1 MPVLCSWNAACSW
14 KISSMA
20 ARRRPGSFSPK
31 TSCRARISKV
41 DTSIAGYLSNA
52 PLCLCVGINQRSGSE
67 VCWRYDRLRPGVFEL
82 RQIVAVD
89 VLVLHLEDARLGPA
103 AALAKLHIAQ
113 NRLEGVAACELRK
126 LLIVERP
133 RSGDCLFE
141 NLHLSVGLRSHVIP
155 ERICAGSFSLRLIC
169 RNHFCDTRKHHLRHG
184 QPVLVVDDAVQK
196 RAQRSFNRPIL
207 GANHRT
213 ADNLRLKPYCIYGL
227 EKSCRVVEIG
237 ADEQDVRVDRPKLAN
252 DWRKISC
259 RQGIFGIRN
268 NLEPMPTCVVS
279 RAGCRTLQEWSI
291 QRKDRH

>member
-1 MPVLCSWNAACSW
+1 MPVLCSWNAAFSW

-41 DTSIAGYLSNA
+41 DTSIAASLSNA
-52 PLCLCVGINQRSGSE
+52 PLCLCVGINQRSGCE

-89 VLVLHLEDARLGPA
+89 VLVLHLQDACLGPA
-103 AALAKLHIAQ
+103 AALAKPDIAQ
-113 NRLEGVAACELRK
+113 NRLEGVAARELRK

-141 NLHLSVGLRSHVIP
+141 DLHLSVGLRSHVIP
-155 ERICAGSFSLRLIC
+155 ERICAGCFSSRLIC

-196 RAQRSFNRPIL
+196 RAQRSFNGPVLR
-207 GANHRT
+207 ANHRT
-213 ADNLRLKPYCIYGL
+213 ADNLRLKPDCIDCP
-227 EKSCRVVEIG
+227 EQSRRVVEIG
-237 ADEQDVRVDRPKLAN
+237 AKEQNVRVDRPKLADN
-252 DWRKISC
+252 WRKISC
-259 RQGIFGIRN
+259 RQGILGVRN
-268 NLEPMPTCVVS
+268 NLEPMSACVAS
-279 RAGCRTLQEWSI
+279 RAGCRTLQEWSV